1 MNGLI
6 LSKDARIYLD
16 LSRAQQTNFS
26 AHHASTGAQVLQMS
40 QEQLAQV
47 RWLLAEPAL
56 ALEVLDKL
64 PNLRWLQ
71 STWAGVEKL
80 LAHPRRDYILTNIR
94 GVFAPLISEYVLAH
108 ILTHERQLYAHRE
121 AQKSR
126 LWFNHGTGTHVG
138 TLRGKTLLVLG
149 VGSIGAGLAQMMRH
163 FGVRMLGVVQAKRD
177 ISECDVVGTM
187 GDLPEFLP
195 QADYVVNTL
204 PNTPVTQ
211 NIINTAFL
219 ESMKPSA
226 MFINVGRGQAVVEDD
241 LVRALKNK
249 QIASAV
255 LDVYRTEPLPPQHV
269 FWDTPNLILT
279 SHTAAPSFPTDIFK
293 VFWDNYQRFNTQQTL
308 SHVVDF
314 SKGY

>member
-6 LSKDARIYLD
+6 LSKDAHIYLS
-16 LSRAQQTNFS
+16 LSRAQQANFS

-40 QEQLAQV
+40 QEDLAQV
-47 RWLLAEPAL
+47 HWLLAEPSL
-56 ALEVLDKL
+56 AVEVLDLL

-80 LAHPRRDYILTNIR
+80 LAYPRRDYVLTNIR

-108 ILTHERQLYAHRE
+108 VLAHERQLYAHHE
-121 AQKSR
+121 AQKNR
-126 LWFNHGTGTHVG
+126 VWLNHATGFHVG
-138 TLRGKTLLVLG
+138 TLRGKTMLILG
-149 VGSIGAGLAQMMRH
+149 VGSIGAGVARTMRCL
-163 FGVRMLGVVQAKRD
+163 GVRVLGVVSQMRH
-177 ISECDVVGTM
+177 IPECDAVGTM
-187 GDLPEFLP
+187 GDLSELLL

-204 PNTPVTQ
+204 PNTPDTQ
-211 NIINTAFL
+211 NIINAAFL
-219 ESMKPSA
+219 ESMKPTA

-241 LVRALKNK
+241 LVHALKNK
-249 QIASAV
+249 QIAAAV
-255 LDVYRTEPLPPQHV
+255 LDVYRTEPLPPEHA

-279 SHTAAPSFPTDIFK
+279 SHTAAPSFPADIFK
-293 VFWDNYQRFNTQQTL
+293 IFWDNYQRFNTQQSL